1 MISKWK
7 RKKFDLGIDHFGA
20 KEWARII
27 QAIQREAMP
36 VLKQVEVVK
45 LVRKSIEE
53 PSAFISIIERHVCG
67 SSGNINQFISETT
80 RNSATKRY
88 T

>member
-7 RKKFDLGIDHFGA
+7 RKKFDLGIDPFGA
-20 KEWARII
+20 KKWAKII

-53 PSAFISIIERHVCG
+53 PSAFISLIERHVRG
-67 SSGNINQFISETT
+67 SSGNTHQFIS
-80 RNSATKRY
+80 
-88 T
+88 